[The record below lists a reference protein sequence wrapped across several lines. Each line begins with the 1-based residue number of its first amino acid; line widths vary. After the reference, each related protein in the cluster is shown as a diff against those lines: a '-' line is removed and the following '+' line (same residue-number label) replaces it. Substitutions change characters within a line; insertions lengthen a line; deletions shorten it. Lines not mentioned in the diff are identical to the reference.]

1 MLVLVVGEEEVE
13 GNKRLPL
20 RAVVAAVL
28 GVVGDERV
36 CVCGRKKAHPLTVV
50 PTLPSAKAA
59 VKRTLLLRR
68 W

>member
-1 MLVLVVGEEEVE
+1 MLVLVVGQEEVE

-28 GVVGDERV
+28 GVGGDERV
-36 CVCGRKKAHPLTVV
+36 CVCCGRKKAHPLTVV

-59 VKRTLLLRR
+59 VKRALLLRR
-68 W
+68 